1 MKKEEIL
8 MLFEYTRWVNRKVLE
23 AAGGVTAAQ
32 FLSPA
37 DISQG
42 SLRGALVHA
51 YAVEALYRQ
60 RCQLGLSPDALIS
73 ESEFE
78 DLPALQMAWQQ
89 EQTAMHA
96 YLESLAD
103 QDLDAVIRYQSIAG
117 EPRQHR
123 LWQMLLQV
131 VNHGTQTYAE
141 AALLLTQF
149 GFSPGNID
157 LIYFLK

>member
-8 MLFEYTRWVNRKVLE
+8 TLFEYTRWVNHKVLE
-23 AAGGVTAAQ
+23 AAGGLTTAQ
-32 FLSPA
+32 FLAPA
-37 DISQG
+37 AISQG
-42 SLRGALVHA
+42 SLRGALAHA

-60 RCQLGLSPDALIS
+60 RCQSGLSPDSLIL
-73 ESEFE
+73 ESKFS
-78 DLPALQMAWQQ
+78 DLPALQTAWRQ
-89 EQTAMHA
+89 EQMAMRA
-96 YLESLAD
+96 YLESLED
-103 QDLDAVIRYQSIAG
+103 QDLDAVIRYQSLAG
-117 EPRQHR
+117 EPRQHK